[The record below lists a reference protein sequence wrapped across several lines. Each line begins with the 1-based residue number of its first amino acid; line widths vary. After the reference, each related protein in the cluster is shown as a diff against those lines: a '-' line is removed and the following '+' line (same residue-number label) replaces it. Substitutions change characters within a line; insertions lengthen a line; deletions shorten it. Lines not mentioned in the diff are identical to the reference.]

1 MSESD
6 LKLRTRDQERQG
18 VHDLGR
24 RVAPLQTAHAAG
36 MAAEI
41 SNLMWGGDAER
52 PATPMSRAQALTLLD
67 AARVC
72 VIGMA
77 ADGTIF
83 FFNREAERT
92 LGYMRA
98 DVEGRNYFE
107 LFLPR
112 DGGASCRDV
121 GEHVAACLEARDYE
135 SAIVAKGG
143 RRLHVRWSSAPVR
156 AGLMRGDAA
165 RARSIFLFGQDV
177 TDEERRTR
185 EQRVVAQIAALAGQ
199 ALSFED
205 SFDAVQLH
213 LAELVEFDA
222 AALVRYEA
230 TVGELEPVLVSG
242 PRTTAGRLSWPLGA
256 EGAVPVEGTAVGA
269 AIATGQAYVCRRS
282 GAGKLATDRI
292 AAANGLGSYVVVP
305 LVVGGEPLGA
315 LLVAASRA
323 GAFGEREVCLIETI
337 GPHLAAAFNDHLLH
351 TQLNE
356 TRARGRALFERTQDG
371 VLVLDAEL
379 RCVEANAA
387 ACRMLVGD
395 GKSPVGRPCPEL
407 LDPQDPVPLRRKL
420 EALTT
425 AQACPLGEFVL
436 RGGQEPAVEVEARAV
451 RAGSQAVFV
460 LMTDVT
466 ERNHL
471 RRQCEGGAR
480 EMGWLMRR
488 SREGVAL
495 VGRGR
500 LEYVN
505 PALVELFGY
514 KAADALEGRPVGVL
528 YAPGE
533 GKRLRQAKGRVP
545 SRHEFRGL
553 RRGGATFPVEARAA
567 TFECEGERTTLLV
580 LRDLSGRR
588 ELDSYLGQLERAQ
601 HVAGVAEL
609 AAGVA
614 HDFNGLLVTIL
625 GGTTILRSLA
635 AGDPRHLPLLGRIR
649 DAATQATELTSR
661 LLGYTQGGRRAVEPV
676 SLNQV
681 ASDTLG
687 LLAGCLPHKVRTTCD
702 FSPELPLVEG
712 DPHELTQVVLQA
724 VLNAVEAMPDGG
736 RLTIKTDAFAARDA
750 LACEGTP
757 ACSSAPAC
765 TSKADPQRPE
775 LRPGRYV
782 RVVVSDTGCGMTPEA
797 QRLVGEPF
805 FTTKRGGRGLG
816 MATAREIVARHNGL
830 LALESFPG
838 EGTTVEVLL
847 PTPLAA
853 PQGKEGT

>member
-1 MSESD
+1 MSGPD
-6 LKLRTRDQERQG
+6 LKLRTNDQKRPG
-18 VHDLGR
+18 LDDLGER
-24 RVAPLQTAHAAG
+24 AAPLQTAHAAG
-36 MAAEI
+36 LAAEI
-41 SNLMWGGDAER
+41 SNLMWGAEAER
-52 PATPMSRAQALTLLD
+52 RATSVSQAEALTLLD
-67 AARVC
+67 AARLC

-77 ADGTIF
+77 GDGTIF

-92 LGYMRA
+92 LGYTRA
-98 DVEGRNYFE
+98 EVEGRNYFE
-107 LFLPR
+107 LFMPR
-112 DGGASCRDV
+112 GDDGVSWRGVRD
-121 GEHVAACLEARDYE
+121 HVAASLDARDYE
-135 SAIVAKGG
+135 STVVAKGG
-143 RRLHVRWSSAPVR
+143 RRRRLCWSSAPIRSGPSR
-156 AGLMRGDAA
+156 AGRV
-165 RARSIFLFGQDV
+165 FVFGLDV

-185 EQRVVAQIAALAGQ
+185 EQRVVAEIAALTGQ

-205 SFDAVQLH
+205 YFGAVQLH

-222 AALVRYEA
+222 AALIRYDA
-230 TVGELEPVLVSG
+230 PSGTLEPVLVSG
-242 PRTTAGRLSWPLGA
+242 PRTTCGRARWPLGA
-256 EGAVPVEGTAVGA
+256 DGAVPAEGTAVA
-269 AIATGQAYVCRRS
+269 EAIATRRPYVCRHS
-282 GAGKLATDRI
+282 AAGALATDQI
-292 AAANGLGSYVVVP
+292 AAANGLASYVVVL
-305 LVVGGEPLGA
+305 LVEGGEPLGV
-315 LLVAASRA
+315 LLVAASRV
-323 GAFGEREVCLIETI
+323 GAFGPREARLLEAIA
-337 GPHLAAAFNDHLLH
+337 PHLAAAFNDWRLRAELD
-351 TQLNE
+351 E
-356 TRARGRALFERTQDG
+356 ARARGRALFERASEG

-387 ACRMLVGD
+387 ACRMLGAKASD
-395 GKSPVGRPCPEL
+395 LVGRPCPEL
-407 LDPQDPVPLRRKL
+407 LSPESPEAVRGKL
-420 EALTT
+420 AELTR
-425 AQACPLGEFVL
+425 AQSCALGEFVL
-436 RGGQEPAVEVEARAV
+436 RGGQEAAVEVEARAV
-451 RAGSQAVFV
+451 RVGEKAVLV
-460 LMTDVT
+460 LMSDVT

-471 RRQCEGGAR
+471 GRQCREGAR
-480 EMGWLMRR
+480 EMAWLMRR
-488 SREGVAL
+488 SGEGVAL

-500 LEYVN
+500 IEYVN

-533 GKRLRQAKGRVP
+533 VARLRRDKGRVP

-588 ELDSYLGQLERAQ
+588 ELDAYLGQLERAQ
-601 HVAGVAEL
+601 HVAGVAEM

-625 GGTTILRSLA
+625 GSTTILRSLTP
-635 AGDPRHLPLLGRIR
+635 GDPRHLPLLGRIR

-661 LLGYTQGGRRAVEPV
+661 LLAYTQRGRRVVEPV

-687 LLAGCLPHKVRTTCD
+687 LLAGCLPHKVRTTCEL
-702 FSPELPLVEG
+702 SPELPLVEG

-724 VLNAVEAMPDGG
+724 VLNAVEAMPGGG

-750 LACEGTP
+750 LACQSKP
-757 ACSSAPAC
+757 ACSSKAAC
-765 TSKADPQRPE
+765 TSKADPARPE

-830 LALESFPG
+830 LALKSCPG
-838 EGTTVEVLL
+838 EGTTVEILL
-847 PTPLAA
+847 PTALAA
-853 PQGKEGT
+853 PQEKDGT